1 MSDAIETGL
10 QAAVADLLAAC
21 PPQTTD
27 PKVFWAEQYDRGLAW
42 VDFPEGLGGLG
53 LSPRYQRVVDDALY
67 AAGAPSNLIVNFMG
81 VRMGAR
87 TLMAF
92 GTEEQKRR
100 HLRPLF
106 SCREIWCQMFSE
118 PGAGSDL
125 AALSTRAVLDGDD
138 WVVNGQKVWTT
149 QAHVARWGLM
159 LARTNPELP
168 KHKGLTY
175 FVADMKAPGVEV
187 RPLRQI
193 TGEAEFNEVYFTDVR
208 LPDTQRLGAVGDGWR
223 VALTT
228 LMAERSGLGEMA
240 KEPRGAGLIR
250 HAVRVFR
257 DRGGGPVERD
267 HLARLW
273 VSSEIVRLTGI
284 RALSML
290 ERGTPGA
297 EGAILKTM
305 VSELNQEVYDLCLD
319 LLGPRGMAIS
329 NYDFV
334 IPELMGESALGSDE
348 TIDLAKAFLTTRGST
363 IGGGTTEIAK
373 NVLGERVLGL
383 PAEPRTDK
391 DLPWSQVPRS

>member
-1 MSDAIETGL
+1 M
-10 QAAVADLLAAC
+10 
-21 PPQTTD
+21 
-27 PKVFWAEQYDRGLAW
+27 
-42 VDFPEGLGGLG
+42 DFPEGLGGLG
-53 LSPRYQRVVDDALY
+53 LSPRHQRVVDDALF

-106 SCREIWCQMFSE
+106 ACEEIWCQMFSE

-125 AALSTRAVLDGDD
+125 AALSTRAVPDGDE

-149 QAHVARWGLM
+149 QAHIARWGLM

-175 FVADMKAPGVEV
+175 FIADMKAPGVEV

-208 LPDTQRLGAVGDGWR
+208 FPDSQRIGGVGDGWR

-228 LMAERSGLGEMA
+228 LMAERSGLGELA

-257 DRGGGPVERD
+257 ERGGGAVERD
-267 HLARLW
+267 RVAGLW
-273 VSSEIVRLTGI
+273 VTAEVVRLTGI

-305 VSELNQEVYDLCLD
+305 VSETNQRVYDLCLD

-334 IPELMGESALGSDE
+334 VPDLMGESALGSDE
-348 TIDLAKAFLTTRGST
+348 SIDLAKAFLAVRGST

-373 NVLGERVLGL
+373 NVMGERVLGL
-383 PAEPRTDK
+383 PPEPRTDK